1 MGSALLPG
9 NQRKLIRI
17 PRVIN
22 TISRRTDT
30 TFGPIGAWVNGVSTW
45 SYKSETKIKFGGLTG
60 ITIDNPGQG
69 YDAANP
75 PIEINGGGGC

>member
-1 MGSALLPG
+1 M
-9 NQRKLIRI
+9 
-17 PRVIN
+17 
-22 TISRRTDT
+22 TDT
-30 TFGPIGAWVNGVSTW
+30 TFGPIGAWVNGVSAW

-75 PIEINGGGGC
+75 PIIELMVVVDLVLRQVLLLTVL